1 MNIPFIS
8 STAGAGTIDIIS
20 LFFAVLLGIGG
31 PSSSMARV
39 DFDQPFSLKVAEN
52 ISFLDIPDEMRWK
65 RDIFYLYD
73 A

>member
-1 MNIPFIS
+1 
-8 STAGAGTIDIIS
+8 
-20 LFFAVLLGIGG
+20 
-31 PSSSMARV
+31 MARV

-65 RDIFYLYD
+65 RDIFYLYLYD